1 MPNKFHKHHL
11 SNHLVLLLLLFATI
25 KKIDYICNVNE
36 LLYNCTYSYECG
48 LGKLWD

>member
-1 MPNKFHKHHL
+1 MLNKFHKYHL